1 MKKRRKKSQ
10 KLISVLLAFT
20 FLLFVFTIGSA
31 EAFAQTLER
40 KVIKI
45 GVAAALKK
53 PYGVASLRGAE
64 MAAKEINDAGGV
76 FGAKIQLVSAD
87 TEATAPKA
95 TEAIEKLYY
104 SDKVDTIVG
113 AYSSEEAT
121 AFQEQ
126 SAKLKLNIIFHGTTG
141 ILDKKYD
148 ADPVKYK
155 YYWTY
160 IPSAFQY
167 AKNVMDEQFP
177 LLVDGLKK
185 GLGLAKINVAVFT
198 DAALWTEEMHGIYID
213 GVKKHPYCNLVYT
226 GKVSRDAVDF
236 TAELTEM
243 RKKDVQLV
251 LLACGYAAGISLQ
264 KQAYDVKFPALIAG
278 MNALAWGVSD
288 FIKAV
293 GVDAAAYLT
302 TAGFSGAMP
311 TTPNTVRL
319 LKEYERIYGG
329 SPHFDVGLAYNGVKA
344 YAKAVE
350 MARSLNQDKVAQA
363 LGKVRLTENEAW
375 GAKAFWFED
384 NHRLRVS
391 QTDGLIFYTFQFKPT
406 GGTNMLLPTEYKTGD
421 LLIPPWMVKAWE
433 KK

>member
-10 KLISVLLAFT
+10 KLIGVLLAFT
-20 FLLFVFTIGSA
+20 FLLSVFTIGSG
-31 EAFAQTLER
+31 EAFAQILER

-53 PYGVASLRGAE
+53 PYGIASLRGAE

-76 FGAKIQLVSAD
+76 LGAKIQLFSAD
-87 TEATAPKA
+87 SEATAPKA

-126 SAKLKLNIIFHGTTG
+126 SAKLKLNIIFHGTTH
-141 ILDKKYD
+141 ILDKKYN

-155 YYWTY
+155 YYWNY
-160 IPSAFQY
+160 EPSDLHFAE
-167 AKNVMDEQFP
+167 NVIDEQLP

-185 GLGLAKINVAVFT
+185 GLGFARINVAVFT
-198 DAALWTEEMHGIYID
+198 DVALWTETMHGIYID

-251 LLACGYAAGISLQ
+251 LLACGYAAGYSLQ
-264 KQAYDVKFPALIAG
+264 KQAYDVKFPALLAG
-278 MNALAWGVSD
+278 MNVLAWSVSD

-302 TAGFSGAMP
+302 TGGFATMP

-329 SPHFDVGLAYNGVKA
+329 SPHLDVGVTYNGVKH

-350 MARSLNQDKVAQA
+350 MARSLDQDKVAQA
-363 LGKVRLTENEAW
+363 LKRVRLSEKEAW
-375 GAKAFWFED
+375 GAKAFWYED

-391 QTDGLIFYTFQFKPT
+391 PKDGLIFYTYQYTP
-406 GGTNMLLPTEYKTGD
+406 GGAITMLDPAEYKTGD
-421 LLIPPWMVKAWE
+421 LMIPPWMVKTW
-433 KK
+433 KKK